1 VSQTRAFLRT
11 IFRIY
16 VLVLAQGQIH
26 YFYSNGLL
34 LRDSVIID
42 FFQYWLTLICV
53 IILLASFYGSY
64 ENLSIGNPSILRV
77 CLILNLGLVIVLLG
91 TRKIFYFFIIFEV
104 SVLPIFIIILGW
116 GYQPEK
122 INAAYALFFF
132 TVVLAAPLVIILLLS
147 FSYSLN
153 LDRSFLDG
161 KLRLRYYRST
171 QGVLILAG
179 FLVKMPLY
187 GVHFWLPLAHV
198 EAPVYGSMILAGILL
213 KLGGIGILRFFS
225 YLRSL
230 RLNNFLALVRL
241 FGILLVGRG
250 CLFITDLK
258 KIIAFSS
265 IAHIGLAISLLVFK
279 FHLGV
284 WVAYLILIVHA
295 FRSSAIFFVVYYF
308 YLITNSRNLL
318 INMGLLRLHPIIRF
332 FWLMAIIARLGAPPA
347 INLLAEIWALIIRF
361 IVLFKYSLII
371 ISSFILGSVYHFIL
385 YSTIIQGVTLW
396 QSINL
401 SPNSF
406 SVGVYI
412 VSRYH
417 RAVTFSLVRL
427 IRWFVI

>member
-1 VSQTRAFLRT
+1 M
-11 IFRIY
+11 
-16 VLVLAQGQIH
+16 
-26 YFYSNGLL
+26 
-34 LRDSVIID
+34 
-42 FFQYWLTLICV
+42 
-53 IILLASFYGSY
+53 
-64 ENLSIGNPSILRV
+64 
-77 CLILNLGLVIVLLG
+77 
-91 TRKIFYFFIIFEV
+91 

-132 TVVLAAPLVIILLLS
+132 TVVLAAPLVVILLLS
-147 FSYSLN
+147 FSYILN
-153 LDRSFLDG
+153 LDRVFINST
-161 KLRLRYYRST
+161 LRLRYYGST
-171 QGVLILAG
+171 QRVLILAG

-213 KLGGIGILRFFS
+213 KLGGIGILRFFP

-241 FGILLVGRG
+241 FGMLLVGRG

-265 IAHIGLAISLLVFK
+265 VAHMGLAISLLVFK

-284 WVAYLILIVHA
+284 WVAYLILNVHA

-318 INMGLLRLHPIIRF
+318 INTGLLSLHPIMRF
-332 FWLMAIIARLGAPPA
+332 FWLLAIIARLGAPPA
-347 INLLAEIWALIIRF
+347 INLLAEIWALIVRF
-361 IVLFKYSLII
+361 IILFKYSLII
-371 ISSFILGSVYHFIL
+371 VSSFILGRVYHFIL
-385 YSTIIQGVTLW
+385 YSTMAQGVTLW

-401 SPNSF
+401 SPKFF
-406 SVGVYI
+406 SIGVYS
-412 VSRYH
+412 VSGYH
-417 RAVTFSLVRL
+417 SAVTFSLVRL
-427 IRWFVI
+427 IRWFII

>member
-1 VSQTRAFLRT
+1 MLLRV

-16 VLVLAQGQIH
+16 RLVLIQSQIC
-26 YFYSNGLL
+26 YFYSNRML
-34 LRDSVIID
+34 LRDGLVID
-42 FFQYWLTLICV
+42 FLQYWLTLICM
-53 IILLASFYGSY
+53 IILLAAFYGSY
-64 ENLSIGNPSILRV
+64 ENLTTGNPSILKA
-77 CLILNLGLVIVLLG
+77 CLIFNLGLILILLG
-91 TRKIFYFFIIFEV
+91 TGKIFYFFVIFEI

-132 TVVLAAPLVIILLLS
+132 TVVLAAPLIILLMFS

-153 LDRSFLDG
+153 LDRAFFNG
-161 KLRLRYYRST
+161 QLRLRFYGST
-171 QGVLILAG
+171 QRVLILAG

-225 YLRSL
+225 FLRSL

-241 FGILLVGRG
+241 FGMFLVGGR

-265 IAHIGLAISLLVFK
+265 VAHIGLAISLLVFK
-279 FHLGV
+279 FYLSV
-284 WVAYLILIVHA
+284 WIAYLILIVHA

-318 INMGLLRLHPIIRF
+318 VNIGLLRLHPIIRF
-332 FWLMAIIARLGAPPA
+332 FWLLAIIARLGAPPA
-347 INLLAEIWALIIRF
+347 INLLAEIWGLIVRF
-361 IVLFKYSLII
+361 IILFKYTLII
-371 ISSFILGSVYHFIL
+371 IISFILGRVYHFIL
-385 YSTIIQGVTLW
+385 YRTIIQGVTLW
-396 QSINL
+396 QRINL
-401 SPNSF
+401 SPKSF

-412 VSRYH
+412 VSGYH
-417 RAVTFSLVRL
+417 RAVTFSLVSL
-427 IRWFVI
+427 TRWFII